1 MEDSMRRL
9 RFLLLLALACTACSS
24 SSRTASAA
32 AEFTADDETAIRTL
46 VDEFSRAWLANDYA
60 SVVALFTPDMV
71 ETLPVARVGR
81 EAALER
87 FRGFGVDFVSGT
99 FDVKRLEGSGG
110 LAYALVE
117 FSGRYTTDSGAG
129 GTESGN
135 DLWVFRKGPDGKWA
149 IAASAYQ
156 GVSRPD
162 SATP

>member
-1 MEDSMRRL
+1 MKQL
-9 RFLLLLALACTACSS
+9 RFLLLFALVGTACSPS
-24 SSRTASAA
+24 ARSASAT
-32 AEFTADDETAIRTL
+32 AEFTADDESAIRG
-46 VDEFSRAWLANDYA
+46 VVGQFERAWVANDYA
-60 SVVALFTPDMV
+60 SVVALMAPDHV